1 MNYLAFFR
9 TPHLVW
15 LWLSQFLSAFG
26 DQLYLIA
33 ITWLAVQQ
41 MGSSA
46 GLLTGAGTVTAL
58 LLGLFGGAYADRFD
72 RRKTMIVSDLLR
84 ALLVGLLPLS
94 WYWFGDGT
102 LWPLMLAHVLV
113 AALGTLFQPALQ
125 ASLPVLCRE
134 QSVLYAANA
143 LIDSTHRFARI
154 LGPGLTGLLLLWLA
168 LPDFFL
174 LDAMTYLVSGAVLL
188 LIGKEFP
195 SRPPKGAAPKRIGH
209 DIRTAWHL
217 LLQDKLLLLALS
229 SLAVVNVA
237 WGAAFMIGAPLLSD
251 SASDYG
257 LIVAAY
263 GIGNVLSLLVTGGLA
278 AKVGFRAMFL
288 GQLILGAGFAVMGI
302 GSLQIAM
309 LGAAIAAFGSPIGDL
324 LILGRIQTGFP
335 PEHVGK
341 LYSIRQLFAGAGLA
355 VGLLLAAPLY
365 QLVTPSTGIL
375 LCALL
380 IVASGLYGL
389 SKGSVL
395 FSTRQP

>member
-1 MNYLAFFR
+1 MNYLILLR

-15 LWLSQFLSAFG
+15 LWLSQMLSAFG
-26 DQLYLIA
+26 DQLYIIA
-33 ITWLAVQQ
+33 ITWMAVQQ

-72 RRKTMIVSDLLR
+72 RRKTMIFSDLLR

-94 WYWFGDGT
+94 WHWLGEGT
-102 LWPLMLAHVLV
+102 LWPLLLVHVLV

-125 ASLPVLCRE
+125 ASLPALTKE
-134 QSVLYAANA
+134 PGVLYAANA

-154 LGPGLTGLLLLWLA
+154 LGPGLTGLLLLWLT

-174 LDAMTYLVSGAVLL
+174 LDALTYLVSGAVLF
-188 LIGKEFP
+188 LIGQEFP
-195 SRPPKGAAPKRIGH
+195 KHQPHTARHNRLGQ
-209 DIRTAWHL
+209 DIRTAWQL
-217 LLQDKLLLLALS
+217 LLQDKTLLFALC

-278 AKVGFRAMFL
+278 ARVGFRAMFI
-288 GQLILGAGFAVMGI
+288 GQLILGAGFAVMGV
-302 GSLQIAM
+302 GTLGIAM

-335 PEHVGK
+335 AEHVGK
-341 LYSIRQLFAGAGLA
+341 MYSIRQLLAGSGLA
-355 VGLLLAAPLY
+355 AGLLLAAPLF
-365 QLVTPSTGIL
+365 QIVSPSTGIL

-380 IVASGLYGL
+380 IIATGLYGL
-389 SKGSVL
+389 KKASSL
-395 FSTRQP
+395 HRQPA